1 MTVPND
7 LKLLYSKKLVGLE
20 TYFNEMINLYDKKKF
35 PNVLLINGKKGIGKF
50 TLTMHFM
57 NYIFSNYETTP
68 YNVQDKTINTN
79 SIFYNSLLN
88 KTSQDIILIK
98 AEENKNIKI
107 EEIRSLKS
115 TIAHSSL
122 SNKPRFTIIDDVEFL
137 NNNSINA
144 LLKTLEEPALNNFFI
159 LINNQQSDLLETV
172 SSRCSKT
179 NIFLNSNKTNDVI
192 NYLIQDRE
200 IENLIDFKNDITP
213 GMFLKFN
220 EIYFKY
226 KIDKNDNIFIKL
238 NKLINGY
245 KKEKDKSLINLTYF
259 LVNHSFLDKIKT
271 NKKDI
276 EFLLKTKSSIIK
288 IIDNFVQ
295 FNLNINSV
303 LNSIRIKL
311 NDA

>member
-1 MTVPND
+1 MHFPVQFSGD
-7 LKLLYSKKLVGLE
+7 
-20 TYFNEMINLYDKKKF
+20 NLYDKKKF

-137 NNNSINA
+137 KA
-144 LLKTLEEPALNNFFI
+144 DPEQTDKFAAFLENTF
-159 LINNQQSDLLETV
+159 
-172 SSRCSKT
+172 
-179 NIFLNSNKTNDVI
+179 
-192 NYLIQDRE
+192 
-200 IENLIDFKNDITP
+200 NLI
-213 GMFLKFN
+213 
-220 EIYFKY
+220 
-226 KIDKNDNIFIKL
+226 
-238 NKLINGY
+238 
-245 KKEKDKSLINLTYF
+245 
-259 LVNHSFLDKIKT
+259 VNVRRSRG
-271 NKKDI
+271 KDI
-276 EFLLKTKSSIIK
+276 
-288 IIDNFVQ
+288 
-295 FNLNINSV
+295 
-303 LNSIRIKL
+303 
-311 NDA
+311 DAACGQLANKNEAAK